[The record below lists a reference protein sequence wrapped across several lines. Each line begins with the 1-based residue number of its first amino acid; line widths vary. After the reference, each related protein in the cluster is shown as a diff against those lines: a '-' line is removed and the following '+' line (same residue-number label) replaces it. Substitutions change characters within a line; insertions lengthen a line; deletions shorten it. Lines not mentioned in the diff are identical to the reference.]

1 MAAKKLIH
9 GLQDRSDETAKKETI
24 KLARTFGN
32 IELEM
37 NLCIG
42 HKLTII
48 FFSLST
54 RTCFELYIFRRCGSY
69 ETRYDLGKFEKCQP
83 FIIY

>member
-42 HKLTII
+42 HKLTI
-48 FFSLST
+48 L
-54 RTCFELYIFRRCGSY
+54 LP
-69 ETRYDLGKFEKCQP
+69 LH
-83 FIIY
+83 